1 MRNAPGLIL
10 IRPVCFDVAGGWPVI
25 LIRDMLDF
33 FLTNGSRGA
42 IYRRMSMYQSTDLT
56 AYAEVFKALSNP
68 NRLAIFMHLVACCP
82 PGTSCSFDEEIR
94 QCVGDLGKGLN
105 IGQSTI
111 SHHIKELRRAGL
123 IHVEKRGKFTR
134 CRVDGETVTLLANLL
149 TGKVP
154 IEGFSRESLPRAAG
168 ER

>member
-1 MRNAPGLIL
+1 
-10 IRPVCFDVAGGWPVI
+10 
-25 LIRDMLDF
+25 MLWDF
-33 FLTNGSRGA
+33 FLTNGPRGE
-42 IYRRMSMYQSTDLT
+42 IYRRMSIYQPTGLT

-68 NRLAIFMHLVACCP
+68 NRLAIFLHLVACCP
-82 PGTSCSFDEEIR
+82 PGTCCSFDEEIR

-105 IGQSTI
+105 IVQSTI

-123 IHVEKRGKFTR
+123 IHVEKRGKFTQ
-134 CRVDGETVTLLANLL
+134 CWVDGETVTLLADLL

-154 IEGFSRESLPRAAG
+154 IEGFSQASLPRVAG